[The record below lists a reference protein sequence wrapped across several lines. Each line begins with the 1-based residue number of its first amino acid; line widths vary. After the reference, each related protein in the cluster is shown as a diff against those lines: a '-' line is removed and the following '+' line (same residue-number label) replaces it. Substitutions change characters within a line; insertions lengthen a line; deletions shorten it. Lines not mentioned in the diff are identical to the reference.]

1 MRAAKRIDNLAKTE
15 IKLTLFAREIVDFSD
30 LILLLTSQKEFSVGI
45 QAAGTHTNAAHLC
58 SHTSRAFRLTSM
70 VWQRTPARGL
80 VDSRVLNAAD
90 CSRCSRSFSSP
101 WLAAGFAWSGARF
114 TGSPH
119 HHLQII
125 SRFCF
130 RLDFF
135 KKAASS
141 ATQVHPPAPGIEAIF
156 SLK

>member
-45 QAAGTHTNAAHLC
+45 QAAGTNAAHLC
-58 SHTSRAFRLTSM
+58 SHTLRAFRLTSM

-114 TGSPH
+114 TVHHPH
-119 HHLQII
+119 LIII
-125 SRFCF
+125 SR
-130 RLDFF
+130 
-135 KKAASS
+135 SS
-141 ATQVHPPAPGIEAIF
+141 AGFVFDLIF
-156 SLK
+156 SKKQRPPPHKSTRPPPV

>member
-1 MRAAKRIDNLAKTE
+1 MRAAKRMENLAKTE
-15 IKLTLFAREIVDFSD
+15 IKLTLCAREIVDFSD

-114 TGSPH
+114 TVHHPH
-119 HHLQII
+119 LIII
-125 SRFCF
+125 SR
-130 RLDFF
+130 
-135 KKAASS
+135 SS
-141 ATQVHPPAPGIEAIF
+141 AGCVFDLIF
-156 SLK
+156 SKKQRPPPHKSTRRPRY